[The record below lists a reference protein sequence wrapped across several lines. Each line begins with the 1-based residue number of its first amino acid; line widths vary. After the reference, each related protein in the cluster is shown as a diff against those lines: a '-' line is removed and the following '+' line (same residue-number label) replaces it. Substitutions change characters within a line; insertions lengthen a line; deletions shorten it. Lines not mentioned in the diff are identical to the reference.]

1 MRLDIYSEGGGEG
14 GGESHTGG
22 ASAHRFCRRSTVREA
37 GRRQEGASKP
47 LIRFS
52 RPQGVLGALHIR
64 GESLG
69 F

>member
-1 MRLDIYSEGGGEG
+1 MRLDIYSERGEG

-22 ASAHRFCRRSTVREA
+22 ASAHRFCSRSTVREA

-52 RPQGVLGALHIR
+52 RPQGVLGGSPHQ
-64 GESLG
+64 GGKSLG